1 MNFAPMAKTKTTFFC
16 RSCGYESAK
25 WIGRCPS
32 CNSWN
37 SFVEEVVV
45 QNKNTSWSKGNR
57 KEKAM
62 VVNLKEITSE
72 SAPRLQL
79 SDEELNLV
87 LGGGVVPGSVILLG
101 GEPGIGKSTL
111 LLQIAAQSNYKVM
124 YASGEESAEQIKLR
138 ADRIG
143 HLQSQCLVVA
153 ETLLENIMEAM
164 DEHKPEIVII
174 DSIQTMHSDTIDNAP
189 GSIVQ
194 IRECTAKML
203 QYAKENN
210 VPVFL
215 IGHITKDGSI
225 AGPKLLEHMVDTVL
239 QFEGDRQYTYRVLRN
254 LKNRFGSTNEMG
266 IYSMNN
272 TGLEPVKNPS
282 EILLAQREEHLSGI
296 AVGCAMEGL
305 RPLLL
310 EIQSLVSTAVY
321 GTPQRSSTAFDLR
334 RLNML
339 LAVLEKRCGFRL
351 GQQDVFV
358 NIAGGIRLE
367 DPALDL
373 AVMAA
378 VMSSYQNIS
387 LPQKT
392 VFAAE
397 VGLSGEIRAVQRVDQ
412 RISEAQKLG
421 FEEIV
426 ISRYNK
432 IPDKKYSIKIKTFS
446 RVDEVFSWIF
456 G

>member
-1 MNFAPMAKTKTTFFC
+1 MAKTKTTFFC

>member
-1 MNFAPMAKTKTTFFC
+1 MMAKTKTTFFC

-37 SFVEEVVV
+37 SFVEEVV
-45 QNKNTSWSKGNR
+45 QTKSSGWTKGSR
-57 KEKAM
+57 REKSAA
-62 VVNLKEITSE
+62 VDLAEIS
-72 SAPRLQL
+72 SDSVPRIQL
-79 SDEELNLV
+79 SDEEINLV
-87 LGGGVVPGSVILLG
+87 LGGGVVPGSVVLLG

-111 LLQIAAQSNYKVM
+111 MLQIAAQSNIKAM
-124 YASGEESAEQIKLR
+124 YVSGEESAEQIKLR

-143 HLQSQCLVVA
+143 HFKNECLILP
-153 ETLLENIMEAM
+153 ETLLENILESLV
-164 DEHKPEIVII
+164 ENTPQLVVI
-174 DSIQTMHSDTIDNAP
+174 DSIQTMHSDTIENAP

-194 IRECTAKML
+194 IRECTARLL

-239 QFEGDRQYTYRVLRN
+239 QFEGDRQYTYRVLRS

-266 IYSMNN
+266 IYSMNSA
-272 TGLEPVKNPS
+272 GLEIVKNPS
-282 EILLAQREEHLSGI
+282 EILLAQREEQLSGI
-296 AVGCAMEGL
+296 AVGCALEGI
-305 RPLLL
+305 RPILL

-321 GTPQRSSTAFDLR
+321 GTPQRSSTGFDLR

-358 NIAGGIRLE
+358 NIAGGIRLD

-378 VMSSYQNIS
+378 VMSSYQNIT
-387 LPQKT
+387 LPHKT
-392 VFAAE
+392 IFCAE
-397 VGLSGEIRAVQRVDQ
+397 VGLSGEIRAVQRIEQ
-412 RISEAQKLG
+412 RISEAEKLG

-426 ISRYNK
+426 ISKYNK
-432 IPDKKYSIKIKTFS
+432 LSQVKSKIQVKTFG
-446 RVDEVFSWIF
+446 RVDEVFQWIF